1 MVTEI
6 LRDSLRKY
14 TPHHS
19 KSKTNFYQDD
29 KTYEVLKNKTHPLSP
44 KINSPHPLIRY
55 NRLSIIQMDT
65 GNDQTDCGVHEL
77 STSEQ
82 ESSTQDDS
90 SSTMGE
96 VSSSFAPKVLIKLEL
111 KIN

>member
-1 MVTEI
+1 
-6 LRDSLRKY
+6 
-14 TPHHS
+14 
-19 KSKTNFYQDD
+19 
-29 KTYEVLKNKTHPLSP
+29 
-44 KINSPHPLIRY
+44 
-55 NRLSIIQMDT
+55 MDT
-65 GNDQTDCGVHEL
+65 GNDKTDCGVHEL